1 MEVAVEVPTNR
12 ETLWV
17 RNRTLLWCPLRWYK
31 ECSCKGTRLRIINSR
46 QWMGSF
52 WTISQQGW
60 NLTCQAYHHS
70 FSCSR
75 QTSFLKCYRTEW
87 KCSSRHH
94 RVQVAT
100 IWMWA
105 VPRSI
110 NCHLAEAMRSKWE
123 TLYRL
128 KGCPQWPLLSIHC
141 FNLSRR
147 GVEMTTLRSWS
158 ECVPL
163 LPASNGRIA
172 SSEASWVSP
181 LTTSLAPSWNT

>member
-1 MEVAVEVPTNR
+1 MAVAVPTNR
-12 ETLWV
+12 GTRWV
-17 RNRTLLWCPLRWYK
+17 PNRTLLWCRHRWFKGYL
-31 ECSCKGTRLRIINSR
+31 CKGIRLRIISSR
-46 QWMGSF
+46 QWMGFF
-52 WTISQQGW
+52 WTISRPGW
-60 NLTCQAYHHS
+60 NLTCPGCPLS
-70 FSCSR
+70 FSYSR
-75 QTSFLKCYRTEW
+75 QTSYLKCYRTEW

-141 FNLSRR
+141 FNLSHR

-172 SSEASWVSP
+172 SSEVLWVSP